1 MQPEGAAP
9 WDAAAQQPQ
18 QAQPMQA
25 GQQMMVTGQP
35 VAIPVTQTAGMQAG
49 QPMMAGQPMAAQ
61 MGQGQMMMM
70 PQNPPKQLLVGVL
83 LALFLGVF
91 GVHNFYLGHTGRG
104 VAQLLITVLTLG
116 LGSIITGIWALIELI
131 MMATGSLHDADGRPL
146 V

>member
-18 QAQPMQA
+18 QVQPMQA

-49 QPMMAGQPMAAQ
+49 QPMMTGQPMAAP
-61 MGQGQMMMM
+61 MGHGQMMMQ
-70 PQNPPKQLLVGVL
+70 QNPPKQLLVGVL

-131 MMATGSLHDADGRPL
+131 MMATGSLHDAQGRPL

>member
-1 MQPEGAAP
+1 MQPEGTAP

-49 QPMMAGQPMAAQ
+49 QPMMTGQPMAAP
-61 MGQGQMMMM
+61 MGHGQMMMQ
-70 PQNPPKQLLVGVL
+70 QNPPKQLLVGVL

-131 MMATGSLHDADGRPL
+131 MMATGSLHDAQGRPL

>member
-1 MQPEGAAP
+1 MQT
-9 WDAAAQQPQ
+9 
-18 QAQPMQA
+18 
-25 GQQMMVTGQP
+25 GQQVMVTGQP

-49 QPMMAGQPMAAQ
+49 QPMMAGQTVGMP

-70 PQNPPKQLLVGVL
+70 PQNPPKQLLIGIL

-91 GVHNFYLGHTGRG
+91 GAHNFYLGHNGRG
-104 VAQLLITVLTLG
+104 IAQLLITVLTLG
-116 LGSIITGIWALIELI
+116 LGSIVTGIWALIELI

>member
-1 MQPEGAAP
+1 MQPEGTAP
-9 WDAAAQQPQ
+9 WDPAAQQPQ
-18 QAQPMQA
+18 QAQPVQT

-49 QPMMAGQPMAAQ
+49 QPMMTGQPMAAP

-70 PQNPPKQLLVGVL
+70 QQNPPKQLLVGVL

-91 GVHNFYLGHTGRG
+91 GVHNFYLGHNGRG

-116 LGSIITGIWALIELI
+116 FGSIITGIWALIELI
-131 MMATGSLHDADGRPL
+131 MMATGSLHDAQGRPL

>member
-1 MQPEGAAP
+1 
-9 WDAAAQQPQ
+9 
-18 QAQPMQA
+18 
-25 GQQMMVTGQP
+25 MVTGQP

-49 QPMMAGQPMAAQ
+49 QPMMTGQPMAAP

-91 GVHNFYLGHTGRG
+91 GVHNFYLGKTGMG
-104 VAQLLITVLTLG
+104 VAQLILTITVVGAIVSLP
-116 LGSIITGIWALIELI
+116 WALIQSI
-131 MMATGSLHDADGRPL
+131 MILVGSINDADGNPL